1 MFDLFAIDV
10 RRMDY
15 RCSIDVRWKCP
26 SFLPSFLPSFFLP
39 VLLRPLHFLCSVCAS
54 LVPFFP
60 SLKKASRKSIESLS
74 KSIARLSIEIESL
87 SKVYWKVYRNFY
99 RKSIEHLSQFYR
111 KSAEILSKVYRR
123 SIETSIE
130 SLLKVYRKPI
140 ESLSESLSKL
150 LSNIYIW
157 ICMDSHGASNFKE
170 SPVDD
175 NALDTSLF
183 FFAPLRYS
191 HVAKTAS

>member
-1 MFDLFAIDV
+1 MEEHLGFHADRVVLIQLCVLMFVGLIFEGFSSDGYSIDFC

-74 KSIARLSIEIESL
+74 KSIRTPIDRSRKSIESL
-87 SKVYWKVYRNFY
+87 SKAY
-99 RKSIEHLSQFYR
+99 RKSIG
-111 KSAEILSKVYRR
+111 K

-130 SLLKVYRKPI
+130 HLYLDLHGFPWSF
-140 ESLSESLSKL
+140 KL
-150 LSNIYIW
+150 
-157 ICMDSHGASNFKE
+157 
-170 SPVDD
+170 
-175 NALDTSLF
+175 
-183 FFAPLRYS
+183 
-191 HVAKTAS
+191 